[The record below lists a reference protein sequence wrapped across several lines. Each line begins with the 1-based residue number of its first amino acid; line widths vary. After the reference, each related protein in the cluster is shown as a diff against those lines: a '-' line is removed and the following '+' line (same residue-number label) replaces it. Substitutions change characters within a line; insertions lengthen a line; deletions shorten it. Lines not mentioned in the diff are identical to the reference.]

1 MSSEPS
7 LAAVAPAQHW
17 RSYGPLDLHPI
28 LLHAMEAFNEHGYH
42 GTSVRD
48 IATRVGVTVPALY
61 YHYENKQAL
70 LTTLLETSMKDV
82 LDRCRAAAA
91 EAGDDPLPRF
101 CGMVESI
108 VLYMA
113 NRKGMAFLDTEIRSL
128 EPENRARY
136 VALRDYL
143 QHMLLDTVRAGIRE
157 GAFTTPIPAD
167 AVRAILIMC
176 QGVAN
181 WYHVDGPLTAE
192 EVAER
197 HVLLSLGTVGCAGSP
212 FGDSESE
219 SDTGG
224 GDGEGEGGGGADA
237 DGDGRIGRVDRI
249 GRTGRAGR
257 SGRTRQPQAVRRT
270 PRAER

>member
-1 MSSEPS
+1 MNTAPS
-7 LAAVAPAQHW
+7 QDPTPPAEHW

-28 LLHAMEAFNEHGYH
+28 LTHAMEAFNEHGYH

-48 IATRVGVTVPALY
+48 IAGRVGVTVPALY

-70 LTTLLETSMKDV
+70 LATLLETSIKDV

-91 EAGDDPLPRF
+91 EAGDDPLARF

-113 NRKGMAFLDTEIRSL
+113 HRRQLAFLDTEIRSL
-128 EPENRARY
+128 EPRNRARY

-143 QHMLLDTVRAGIRE
+143 EHMLLDTVEAGRARGV
-157 GAFTTPIPAD
+157 FTTPIPAD
-167 AVRAILIMC
+167 AVRSVLVMC

-181 WYHVDGPLTAE
+181 WFREDGPLTAE

-197 HVLLSLGTVGCAGSP
+197 HVLLSLGTVGHPGAVTGDPPLPFPRRSSPRGSAP
-212 FGDSESE
+212 
-219 SDTGG
+219 
-224 GDGEGEGGGGADA
+224 
-237 DGDGRIGRVDRI
+237 
-249 GRTGRAGR
+249 
-257 SGRTRQPQAVRRT
+257 RT
-270 PRAER
+270 PAPS

>member
-1 MSSEPS
+1 MSTEPS
-7 LAAVAPAQHW
+7 QETKPSAEHW

-28 LLHAMEAFNEHGYH
+28 LVHAMEAFNEQGYH
-42 GTSVRD
+42 GTSVRH
-48 IATRVGVTVPALY
+48 IAGRVGVTVPALY

-70 LTTLLETSMKDV
+70 LATLLETSIRDV

-91 EAGDDPLPRF
+91 EAGDDPLARF

-113 NRKGMAFLDTEIRSL
+113 HRQGLAFLDTEIRSL

-143 QHMLLDTVRAGIRE
+143 QHMLLDTVEAGRAQGV
-157 GAFTTPIPAD
+157 FTTPIPAD
-167 AVRAILIMC
+167 AVRSVLTMC

-181 WYHVDGPLTAE
+181 WFRADGPLTAE

-197 HVLLSLGTVGCAGSP
+197 HVLLSLGTVGHPG
-212 FGDSESE
+212 
-219 SDTGG
+219 
-224 GDGEGEGGGGADA
+224 
-237 DGDGRIGRVDRI
+237 
-249 GRTGRAGR
+249 
-257 SGRTRQPQAVRRT
+257 AVRGEIPLPL
-270 PRAER
+270 PRPSAPGSSAPRVTR